1 MPCTNVLITLDIS
14 NLNAQDLNAAIALIK
29 QYEKIYLSAT
39 IENNQLLTS
48 SKVEQKLIMKY
59 YRIVQIIKA
68 AKLQYTNVKL
78 QKKGELIYV
87 TGS

>member
-14 NLNAQDLNAAIALIK
+14 NLNTQDLNAAIALIK
-29 QYEKIYLSAT
+29 QYEKIYLSAS

-59 YRIVQIIKA
+59 YKIVQLIKA
-68 AKLQYTNVKL
+68 AKQQYTNVKL
-78 QKKGELIYV
+78 QKKGELIYIS
-87 TGS
+87 GS